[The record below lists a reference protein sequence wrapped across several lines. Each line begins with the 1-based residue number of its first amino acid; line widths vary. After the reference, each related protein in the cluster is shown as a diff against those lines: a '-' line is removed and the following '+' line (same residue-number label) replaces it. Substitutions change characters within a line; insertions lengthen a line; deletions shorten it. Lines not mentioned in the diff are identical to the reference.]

1 MKIGDTIRRVSD
13 PAPWAPIG
21 FTSVVVEGLSGMNLG
36 YRDLNGDVTNLM
48 PHQWEVVPSYKAGD
62 RVKRVKKPGIA
73 VPMGY
78 ETGLYLDAK
87 GNLVFTNAHG
97 RKGLTFHP
105 GRWELVPNCID
116 LQEGT
121 FAVTRSGAK
130 VGPLQRKPT
139 TWTAVDPN
147 RFYYITEANPMGWY
161 SNGRRTSDRDSP
173 GDIVGPWVEPSAKPV
188 ETLTVRLELD
198 TSAVTDVLDGLGSV
212 VTVGAVETTTK
223 LVTEHKVL
231 PGSYGPR
238 GNLVVES
245 IGVSGARVGLGFQKR
260 FYSNAELREL
270 ATLLNGIADA
280 LPDPRD

>member
-1 MKIGDTIRRVSD
+1 MKIGDTIRRVAS
-13 PAPWAPIG
+13 PAPWAPLG
-21 FTSVVVEGLSGMNLG
+21 FTSVVVGGPDGLGLG
-36 YRDLNGDVTNLM
+36 YRTIKGDVNYIM
-48 PHQWEVVPSYKAGD
+48 PHQWEVVAPSYKAGD
-62 RVKRVKKPGIA
+62 RVKRVKKPSIA
-73 VPMGY
+73 VPIGY

-97 RKGLTFHP
+97 RKDLTFHP

-121 FAVTRSGAK
+121 FAVTRSGEK
-130 VGPLQRKPT
+130 VGPLQRRPT
-139 TWTAVDPN
+139 TWTEVDPN
-147 RFYYITEANPMGWY
+147 RFCYITKENPFGWY
-161 SNGRRTSDRDSP
+161 SNGQRTMGVKGPD
-173 GDIVGPWVEPSAKPV
+173 DIVGPWVEPFK
-188 ETLTVRLELD
+188 LEVD
-198 TSAVTDVLDGLGSV
+198 TSAVTDVRDGPGSV
-212 VTVGAVETTTK
+212 VTSGAVETTTK

-245 IGVSGARVGLGFQKR
+245 IGVSGARVGLEVQKR